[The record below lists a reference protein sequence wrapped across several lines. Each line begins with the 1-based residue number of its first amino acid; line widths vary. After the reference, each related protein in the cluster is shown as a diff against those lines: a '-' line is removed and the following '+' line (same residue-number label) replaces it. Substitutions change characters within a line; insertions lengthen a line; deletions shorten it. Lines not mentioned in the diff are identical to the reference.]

1 MPEIPDAWTIE
12 AVLHWTTDYFRE
24 KQLAT
29 ARLDAELLLAHVLG
43 CERLQ
48 LYLQADRPLTE
59 SERADY
65 RQIVRKRGQGCPVAY
80 ILGYRD
86 FWSLRLRVAP
96 GILIPRPDT
105 ETLIE
110 AALHYLPKHP
120 LRLLELGI
128 GTGAIPLSLCA
139 ERTQLDWLC
148 LEQSTIA
155 LQVAQQ
161 NCKEHSLLLEPRQNQ
176 LQLLQSNGFATLSA
190 THQFDA
196 LLSNPPYIRTT
207 AITSLSPE
215 VSQFEPH
222 LALDGGEDGLFWY
235 REFFEQGPRL
245 LRSGGWLIVEI
256 GYDQQPALTRL
267 IQETEAW
274 SLVEFCKDLQGH
286 PRVLVAQRRVK

>member
-12 AVLHWTTDYFRE
+12 AVLHWTTDYFRK

-29 ARLDAELLLAHVLG
+29 ARLDAELLLAHILRY
-43 CERLQ
+43 ERLQ

-59 SERADY
+59 PERADY
-65 RQIVRKRGQGCPVAY
+65 RKVVRKRGQGCPVAY
-80 ILGYRD
+80 LLGYRD

-96 GILIPRPDT
+96 GALIPRPDT

-110 AALHYLPKHP
+110 AALNYLPKHP
-120 LRLLELGI
+120 LRLLELGT
-128 GTGAIPLSLCA
+128 GTGTIPLSLCA

-148 LEQSTIA
+148 LEKSTIA

-207 AITSLSPE
+207 EITSLSPE

-222 LALDGGEDGLFWY
+222 LALDGGENGLFWY
-235 REFFEQGPRL
+235 QEFLKQGPHL

-256 GYDQQPALTRL
+256 GYDQQPDLTRL
-267 IQETEAW
+267 IQENEAW
-274 SLVEFCKDLQGH
+274 SLVKFCKDLQGH
-286 PRVLVAQRRVK
+286 PRVLVAQLRLK